1 MNRWSKLVDVSRRQC
16 LRGGGGSSCVQY
28 LFVGATMVLALLPPV
43 ARAQDIEGGKAV
55 FKKCAACHSADTGA
69 NRVGPSLKGVVGRSA
84 GTVLGYSY
92 SKAMKDVGA
101 AGLVWDEPNL
111 MQYLADPKAKV
122 PANKMGFPG
131 LKNPDDAKNVIA
143 YLKSVSG

>member
-1 MNRWSKLVDVSRRQC
+1 
-16 LRGGGGSSCVQY
+16 
-28 LFVGATMVLALLPPV
+28 MVLAILPPV
-43 ARAQDIEGGKAV
+43 ARAQAQDIEGGKAV
-55 FKKCAACHSADTGA
+55 FKKCAACHNADTEA
-69 NRVGPSLKGVVGRSA
+69 NKVGPTLKGVVGRTA

-111 MQYLADPKAKV
+111 MEYLANPKAKV

-131 LKNPDDAKNVIA
+131 LKNPDDVKNVIA